1 MTAEE
6 TAADGTVTD
15 GTATEGSGAEEAFEE
30 VRVGLARLLADL
42 PRLPSALRVQARDV
56 AIEVTW
62 DAPGVPEAAAGAP
75 AVAPA
80 ALPAAPQESDAGLL
94 HVVAPTV
101 GVFYRAP
108 EPGAAP
114 FVDVGTVVE
123 SGEQV
128 AIVEAMKLFLPVE
141 AERRG
146 RVAAVLVQD
155 GASVEYGEPLLALEP
170 IEA

>member
-6 TAADGTVTD
+6 D
-15 GTATEGSGAEEAFEE
+15 FEE

-62 DAPGVPEAAAGAP
+62 DATAAAEVP
-75 AVAPA
+75 AGTAGTAAAPA
-80 ALPAAPQESDAGLL
+80 ALPEARQESDAGLL

-101 GVFYRAP
+101 GVFYRSP

-141 AERRG
+141 ADRRG

>member
-6 TAADGTVTD
+6 D
-15 GTATEGSGAEEAFEE
+15 FEE

-62 DAPGVPEAAAGAP
+62 DVAEAP
-75 AVAPA
+75 AGTAGPAAAPA
-80 ALPAAPQESDAGLL
+80 ALPEAPQESDAGLL

-101 GVFYRAP
+101 GVFYRSP

-141 AERRG
+141 ADRRG